1 MGRYLVRRLAMAV
14 LILWF
19 ISVTVFG
26 LMRWMPGDPALLQ
39 QGLNATPERV
49 AAVREELGLN
59 DPPIVQYTNWLVDFA
74 TLDLGESVLN
84 QVSVTDEF
92 KRRFP
97 ASFELMALTLVWT
110 VVLGIPFGVISA
122 IRRNRGADYVV
133 RLFAILALAIPSFWI
148 ATLVLMIPAQRW
160 GYAPPLDGTVGLLEN
175 PWDNIRQF
183 GPPSIVLAFAPMA
196 SVMRLTRS
204 SMLEVLRADYI
215 RSARAKGLDERS
227 VVVNHALKNSIIP
240 VITVVGLQAANLLGG
255 AVIIE
260 QIFNINGLGQYLFQ
274 SILQKDFAVAQSLVM
289 YTAAGVV
296 FMNLA
301 VDVLY
306 GWLDP
311 RIRFS

>member
-1 MGRYLVRRLAMAV
+1 MGRYLLRRVAMAA

-19 ISVTVFG
+19 ISITVFT
-26 LMRWMPGDPALLQ
+26 LMRLMPGDPALLQ

-49 AAVREELGLN
+49 AAVRDQLGLN
-59 DPPIVQYTNWLVDFA
+59 DPIIVQYGNWLIDFL

-84 QVSVTDEF
+84 QVSVTEEF
-92 KRRFP
+92 KTRFP
-97 ASFELMALTLVWT
+97 ASLELMFLTLVWT

-133 RLFAILALAIPSFWI
+133 RLFAIIGLAIPSFWI

-160 GYAPPLDGTVGLLEN
+160 GYAPPLDGTVGFFEH

-183 GPPSIVLAFAPMA
+183 GPPSLVLAFAPMA

-215 RSARAKGLDERS
+215 RSARAKGLDERA
-227 VVVNHALKNSIIP
+227 VVVRHALKNSVIP
-240 VITVVGLQAANLLGG
+240 VITVIGLQAANLLGG

-260 QIFNINGLGQYLFQ
+260 QIFNINGIGQYVFQ

-289 YTAAGVV
+289 YTAAAVV

-301 VDVLY
+301 VDVVY
-306 GWLDP
+306 GLLDP
-311 RIRFS
+311 RIRYS